1 MNMRFWAAAL
11 SALFFIRTADAFDP
25 FSVYHRNAPEGCL
38 SKSVGTQPLALE
50 DLIQIGICNNP
61 NLNRNYMAVKSSEA
75 AYGEAKAAYLPS
87 VDAAGTVSREY
98 EKTQDIRKS
107 GRRSPWAGNV
117 SLSWLLLDFGG
128 RASSNEAMRAYLEAS
143 SASYD
148 AALHDTVLAI
158 NMAYFDLLSAQEV
171 LKSNETSVA
180 SYKKSYEETEKKYKV
195 GSASLSDRLLAKTT
209 YLQSRLAVTQTEN
222 DIRKNQANLAVLLNL
237 PPETSFRLK
246 TPPKDER
253 VLRLQRNFSVRELMD
268 MAMEARPE
276 LKSAE
281 SAQLAAQAEIG
292 VAKSAAAPKLSF
304 YGKGRYTDR
313 WNETHPYTYA
323 GEAGLQLD
331 IPIFKGFSNMYA
343 IARARYDYQ
352 QAVYTR
358 KSTEDSVKNEVWSA
372 YQDYMTAAASYEI
385 NQEVLKSAGE
395 NERVSRASYRAG
407 KETILNLLTVQAQL
421 AAARRDLIVSYYTV
435 LIGKAN
441 LYRAVGKF

>member
-1 MNMRFWAAAL
+1 MNMKFRAAAVL
-11 SALFFIRTADAFDP
+11 LMFLVRPAAAFDP

-38 SKSVGTQPLALE
+38 ARSVGKGPLALE

-75 AYGEAKAAYLPS
+75 AYGQSKAAYLPS
-87 VDAAGTVSREY
+87 VDAVGTISREY
-98 EKTQDIRKS
+98 EKMQGVRKS
-107 GRRSPWAGNV
+107 GRRNPWAGKV

-128 RASSNEAMRAYLEAS
+128 RSSTNEAMREYLEAS

-148 AALHDTVLAI
+148 AALHDTVLAV

-180 SYKKSYEETEKKYKV
+180 SYRKSYEETEKKYKV
-195 GSASLSDRLLAKTT
+195 GAASLSDRLLAKTT

-222 DIRKNQANLAVLLNL
+222 DIRKNQANLAALLNL

-246 TPPKDER
+246 MPPKDAR
-253 VLRLQRNFSVRELMD
+253 AIRLQRDFTVGELID

-281 SAQLAAQAEIG
+281 SARRAAEAEIG

-304 YGKGRYTDR
+304 YGKGSYADR
-313 WNETHPYTYA
+313 WNESHPYTYA
-323 GEAGLQLD
+323 GEAGLQID
-331 IPIFKGFSNMYA
+331 MPIFKGFSNMYG

-352 QAVYTR
+352 QAVYTL

-372 YQDYMTAAASYEI
+372 YQDYMTAAESYEI
-385 NQEVLKSAGE
+385 NQDVLKSAEE

-421 AAARRDLIVSYYTV
+421 ATARRDLIVSYYTV

>member
-1 MNMRFWAAAL
+1 MNMKFWAAAL
-11 SALFFIRTADAFDP
+11 SVMCFVRPAGAFDP
-25 FSVYHRNAPEGCL
+25 FSVYRRNAPEGCL
-38 SKSVGTQPLALE
+38 SKSIGNQPLALE

-61 NLNRNYMAVKSSEA
+61 GLNRNYMAVKSAEA
-75 AYGEAKAAYLPS
+75 AYGQSKAAYLPS
-87 VDAAGTVSREY
+87 ADAVGTVSKEY
-98 EKTQDIRKS
+98 EKTQGVRKS
-107 GRRSPWAGNV
+107 DRRSPWAGNV
-117 SLSWLLLDFGG
+117 TLSWLLLDFGG
-128 RASSNEAMRAYLEAS
+128 RSSSNEAMRAYLEAS

-148 AALHDTVLAI
+148 AALHDTVLAV
-158 NMAYFDLLSAQEV
+158 NMAYFDLLSAREV
-171 LKSNETSVA
+171 LKSSETSVA

-195 GSASLSDRLLAKTT
+195 GTASLSDRLLAKTT

-222 DIRKNQANLAVLLNL
+222 DIRKSQANLAVLLNL

-253 VLRLQRNFSVRELMD
+253 AIRLQRDFSVSELMD

-281 SAQLAAQAEIG
+281 SARQAARAEIG
-292 VAKSAAAPKLSF
+292 AAQSAAAPRLSF
-304 YGKGRYTDR
+304 YGKGSYAGR
-313 WNETHPYTYA
+313 WNESHPSVYA
-323 GEAGLQLD
+323 GEAGLQID
-331 IPIFKGFSNMYA
+331 IPIFKGFSNMYG
-343 IARARYDYQ
+343 IAKARYDYQ
-352 QAVYTR
+352 QAVYTQ

-385 NQEVLKSAGE
+385 NQDVLKSAEE

-421 AAARRDLIVSYYTV
+421 ATARRDLIVSYYTV